1 LGCSVAHLQPNLRV
15 PTTLTLAAM
24 LVCIS
29 LPAQNSSPDPDLTK
43 LGGAAKLLSFT
54 GQISY
59 IRSGD
64 STPWALHAGDL
75 VQPQQ
80 VVVTGAD
87 GWGIFQVSDGSKF
100 EVFPNSK
107 VVFRA
112 NRSEWR
118 DMLEL
123 WLGKVRVQVEHF
135 GTVPNHNTVR
145 TPSAVISVRGTV
157 FDVTFDDET
166 ETTLVQD
173 EEGSV
178 AVRHLLRPGPDKVLQ
193 AGDSVRIYKNEP
205 LAKANVDKGAVF
217 KRAIQAASDAFYQLA
232 LNGQRAGT
240 AIAKVPS
247 ANTGGA
253 GDKNNAPPPPAG
265 PPPPPPPPQ

>member
-1 LGCSVAHLQPNLRV
+1 MVQS
-15 PTTLTLAAM
+15 LTAALLLM
-24 LVCIS
+24 SAGLF
-29 LPAQNSSPDPDLTK
+29 AQTPDPEITKPDLTN

-59 IRSGD
+59 IRTGD
-64 STPWALHAGDL
+64 STPWALHVGDL

-80 VVVTGAD
+80 VVVTGSD

-112 NRSEWR
+112 NRSEWK

-123 WLGKVRVQVEHF
+123 WLGKVRIQIEHF
-135 GTVPNHNTVR
+135 GAVPNHNTVR
-145 TPSAVISVRGTV
+145 TPSAVISVRGTI

-166 ETTLVQD
+166 EITLVQD

-178 AVRHLLRPGPDKVLQ
+178 AVRHLLRPGPDKVLT
-193 AGDSVRIYKNEP
+193 AGESIRIYKNEP
-205 LAKANVDKGAVF
+205 LAKAAIDKGAF
-217 KRAIQAASDAFYQLA
+217 MKNAIRAASDAFYQLA
-232 LNGQRAGT
+232 INAQRAGT
-240 AIAKVPS
+240 TVAKIPS
-247 ANTGGA
+247 STSAGT

-265 PPPPPPPPQ
+265 PPPPPPPPGPPQ